1 MIRTLIIE
9 DETNA
14 QELLS
19 SIIAEYCP
27 ELILLGT
34 ASNID
39 EGYALIESQKPDLVF
54 LDIQL
59 GEDRGFDILDRLMHR
74 DFKLVI
80 TTAYDQ
86 YAMEGFKYEAV
97 DYILKPYSPTSI
109 VSAVQRVKRYKG
121 DEYVFSRLSNM
132 IKSDS
137 AESYHKKLQVSTTE
151 GIHILDYDDIIKVEA
166 NKAYCQIHRADGTK
180 LLVSKSIGSL
190 EKKLP
195 PQFFF
200 RVHSG
205 HIVHLRYVKQI
216 CNQDGGYIVMTD
228 DSQVPIARRRKQE
241 FMLAIQG

>member
-1 MIRTLIIE
+1 MIRALIIE
-9 DETNA
+9 DEKNA
-14 QELLS
+14 IELLS
-19 SIIAEYCP
+19 GILAEYCP
-27 ELILLGT
+27 ELTLVGS
-34 ASNID
+34 ASSVE
-39 EGYALIESQKPDLVF
+39 EGRNLIELKKPDLVF

-59 GEDRGFDILDRLMHR
+59 GEDRGYDIIDRLIHK

-80 TTAYDQ
+80 TSAYNQ
-86 YAMEGFKYEAV
+86 YAMEGFKYEAI

-121 DEYVFSRLSNM
+121 DEYVFSQLSSM

-137 AESYHKKLQVSTTE
+137 AQSNHKKLQVSTTE

-180 LLVSKSIGSL
+180 LLVSKSIGSI

-216 CNQDGGYIVMTD
+216 CNQDGGYLVMTD

-241 FMLAIQG
+241 FMLAIQA